1 MIKKIEAQKA
11 PKAIGP
17 YSQAIIINGMLYTS
31 GQIPINPISGI
42 IEGSDIITQ
51 ATQVM
56 ENIKAILEEANTSFD
71 KVVKTTCLLANIN
84 DFAKFNEVYSEY
96 FISNPARS
104 CVEVSNLPK
113 NALVEVE
120 VIAEI

>member
-71 KVVKTTCLLANIN
+71 KVVKTTCFLANIN